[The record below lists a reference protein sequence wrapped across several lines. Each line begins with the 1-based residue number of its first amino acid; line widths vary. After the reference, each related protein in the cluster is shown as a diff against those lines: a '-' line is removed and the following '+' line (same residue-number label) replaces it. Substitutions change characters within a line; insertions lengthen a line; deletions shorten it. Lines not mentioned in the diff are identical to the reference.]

1 MGRLYDD
8 GLIPPRSNDLKS
20 PEGHGPWS
28 VGWVLLIDALAESA
42 ARANPYTALTLA
54 LWGFVLLATL
64 LLAVYGPPR
73 GGQSR

>member
-1 MGRLYDD
+1 MV
-8 GLIPPRSNDLKS
+8 
-20 PEGHGPWS
+20 S